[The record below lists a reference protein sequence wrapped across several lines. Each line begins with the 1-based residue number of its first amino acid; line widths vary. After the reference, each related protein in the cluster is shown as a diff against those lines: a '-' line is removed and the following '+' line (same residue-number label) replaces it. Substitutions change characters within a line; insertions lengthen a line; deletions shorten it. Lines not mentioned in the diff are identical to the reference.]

1 MPKENA
7 QDKIKLSRKTLK
19 VSLLVSGLVILAV
32 VGVFFAYAY
41 SYSNKVLLNSRVLTK
56 NVSGYSR
63 QQLKDYIENSTKDSN
78 AKKIRIV
85 YQDKSWELTFEN
97 AAYKIDSDKTINQIF
112 DYGHSGN
119 DWQNVLSLVKSVFK
133 NNNFELVY
141 SFNESTTLDW
151 LNTINDEIG
160 KPKAETNIVIKNNE
174 AKITDSQVGQKINDD
189 EVKDEILRQFALKST
204 GDITVKI
211 IEDKPTIT
219 KEEAQGLVDQ
229 AKKLVA
235 NDIELAGPAG
245 KVSWDKNYLGS
256 IIELRR
262 KEKKSFIKSSKLGE
276 VYISFEDAKIKSQLQ
291 KDSET
296 LNTPAKDAK
305 FTISNG
311 QISLQSTSAV
321 GREVILDEAVKLIIA
336 ELEKGTNSKIQLPS
350 RDQQPSISGQSAAD
364 IAKIGIKEL
373 IATGTTDFRK
383 SPQNRIHN
391 IQTGMQYISGAIIK
405 PGDEFSTIGRL
416 GAIDQSGGYLPEL
429 VIKENKTIP
438 EFGGGLCQVST
449 TLFRATMNA
458 GLQITARQN
467 HSYRVS
473 YYEPPVGMDA
483 TIYSPAPDFKF
494 VNNTPGYILIYG
506 HIEGTKITFDIYGTK
521 DNRQVS
527 ITDPVMYDVTNPPE
541 PIYTD
546 DPTLAPG
553 EVKQTDHAHAGAKAY
568 FYYKVTK
575 DGKEIINDKFTSS
588 YVAWPAKYSRGPQV
602 AADPAQPQT
611 APAPATATPEATTTP
626 AQPPT
631 P

>member
-1 MPKENA
+1 MSKEKA
-7 QDKIKLSRKTLK
+7 QEKIKLSRKALK
-19 VSLLVSGLVILAV
+19 ISLLISGLVILAF
-32 VGVFFAYAY
+32 VGAFFAYAY
-41 SYSNKVLLNSRVLTK
+41 SYSNKVLLNSHVLTK
-56 NVSGYSR
+56 NVSGYSN
-63 QQLKDYIENSTKDSN
+63 QQLKDYIDSSTKDSN
-78 AKKIRIV
+78 AKKIKVV
-85 YQDKSWELTFEN
+85 YQDKTWELSFEN
-97 AAYKIDSDKTINQIF
+97 AAFKIDTDKTLNQIF

-119 DWQNVLSLVKSVFK
+119 DWQNVLSLVQSVFK
-133 NNNFELVY
+133 NNNFEIAY

-189 EVKDEILRQFALKST
+189 EIKDEILRQFALKSS
-204 GDITVKI
+204 GDITIKI

-219 KEEAQGLVDQ
+219 KEEAQALVDQ

-235 NDIELAGPAG
+235 NDIELTGPAG
-245 KVSWDKNYLGS
+245 KVIWDKNYLGS
-256 IIELRR
+256 IIYLKR
-262 KEKKSFIKSSKLGE
+262 KEKKSFIKSNKLGE
-276 VYISFEDAKIKSQLQ
+276 VYVSFDDIKIKSQLQ
-291 KDSET
+291 KDSES
-296 LNTPAKDAK
+296 LNTPATDAK

-321 GREVILDEAVKLIIA
+321 GREVVLDEAVKLIVA
-336 ELEKGTNSKIQLPS
+336 ELEKGTNTKIELPS

-391 IQTGMQYISGAIIK
+391 IQTGMQYISGSIIK

-416 GAIDQSGGYLPEL
+416 GAIDQSSGYLPEL

-458 GLQITARQN
+458 GLKITERQN

-527 ITDPVMYDVTNPPE
+527 ISDPVMYDVVNPPE

-546 DPTLAPG
+546 DPSLAPG

-575 DGKEIINDKFTSS
+575 DGKEIINEKFTSS
-588 YVAWPAKYSRGPQV
+588 YVAWPAKYSRGPQAV
-602 AADPAQPQT
+602 ADPAP
-611 APAPATATPEATTTP
+611 PVATPEATTTP